1 MSAKIIKLADNNN
14 VTLIPVTDASVVQM
28 SVEGQVKS
36 VKDVIIEN
44 EEVTAA
50 GYNDLN
56 SRVIA
61 LEERPGIDKVGTI
74 TDVRVNSSTVVSNG
88 VANIPKAENNKLGT
102 VALGYTGSNNGYALK
117 VDSNGKGYVNVPW
130 TDTKTTESGHYNPT
144 GVATNATY
152 VNGNLT
158 QSTGSVPLTHGSSL
172 VITGVKY
179 NKDAK
184 GHVTDISYSLG
195 KLPSVSDTRV
205 AFTETSNSNK
215 YPFIFKS
222 TTGSTATP
230 NTVRFDSV
238 TDSAYYVAS
247 THSAFIHTT
256 YHAAS
261 YLAGNEMVGFK
272 TVNSNMNALSLFSS
286 TGASSTLGVM
296 FRDRYNNAILPVT
309 SSDMIEVNYGGTSK
323 ILTSLLQENEQVTT
337 EALIDLYNR
346 INNYSADFATI
357 SYQASSLSSG
367 GVVSGVVKNNLNRTS
382 GNITTIR
389 TVGEVEQPSGGTGTA
404 RTILRYET
412 PLINIAKGTTYVY
425 AVGGGD
431 FAVPTEIG
439 VKSTFPAPSST
450 TVNKNYYDPIVNNTK
465 KANIYGTSAGN
476 ITYAPMV
483 DGNNYCDVS
492 NSTYEMYFFNTN
504 KLRNYLTAY
513 ARIDV
518 NKPYLKEI
526 NEDTVFQWGQYDT
539 TTDNQETLTLRKGE
553 ISFNKEY
560 TTWNINDN
568 TILSNRTTITPQS
581 INTNTFKALN
591 PEFDSTSIV
600 GSSAQYVEMS
610 HESIKVV
617 NGGNQRVLI
626 TPTQSTFNHT
636 AYAVKFMET
645 SDERLKTNISPIA
658 YDPDGIGIYSF
669 IKNNYDSYSYGFIA
683 QNIAETHPELVSENT
698 VTSYLAVDYDATLS
712 LLLAKALN
720 RIDAL
725 EKRVLEL
732 EKAEINDPNL
742 I

>member
-1 MSAKIIKLADNNN
+1 MATKVIKLQDNNN
-14 VTLIPVTDASVVQM
+14 ILIPVTDASVVQM

-44 EEVTAA
+44 EKVTAA
-50 GYNDLN
+50 GYNNLN
-56 SRVIA
+56 SRVSA
-61 LEERPGIDKVGTI
+61 LEKSPGIDKVGTI
-74 TDVRVNSSTVVSNG
+74 TDVKVNSSSVVSNG
-88 VANIPKAENNKLGT
+88 VAIIPKAANNKLGT
-102 VALGYTGSNNGYALK
+102 VALGYTNSNNGYALK

-130 TDTKTTESGHYNPT
+130 TDTKTEKSGHYSPT
-144 GVATNATY
+144 GTATNATY

-158 QSTGSVPLTHGSSL
+158 LSTGSVPLTHGSSL

-179 NKDAK
+179 NKDEK

-205 AFTETSNSNK
+205 AFMNTSDSNK
-215 YPFIFKS
+215 YPLIFKYS
-222 TTGSTATP
+222 TGSTTDA
-230 NTVRFDSV
+230 NAVRFDSSA

-346 INNYSADFATI
+346 INNYSADFATV

-389 TVGEVEQPSGGTGTA
+389 TVDEVEQQSGGTGSA

-412 PLINIAKGTTYVY
+412 PLINIANGTTYEY
-425 AVGGGD
+425 TEEVGDQVIFKVG
-431 FAVPTEIG
+431 I
-439 VKSTFPAPSST
+439 KSTFPAPSST

-465 KANIYGTSAGN
+465 KTNIYGTGATN
-476 ITYAPMV
+476 VTYAPMV

-526 NEDTVFQWGQYDT
+526 NEDTVFQWGDDS
-539 TTDNQETLTLRKGE
+539 DNYIQETLTLKKGE

-560 TTWNINDN
+560 IESSL
-568 TILSNRTTITPQS
+568 IAQPVLHRRTSITPQS
-581 INTNTFKALN
+581 IQTNTFTAYHPSGNLSEYIK
-591 PEFDSTSIV
+591 
-600 GSSAQYVEMS
+600 MS
-610 HESIKVV
+610 HNSINVFNV
-617 NGGNQRVLI
+617 DQQVSI

-636 AYAVKFMET
+636 LYAAEFVRT

-669 IKNNYDSYSYGFIA
+669 IMNNYDSYSYGFIA

-698 VTSYLAVDYDATLS
+698 VTSYLAVDYDATLA

>member
-1 MSAKIIKLADNNN
+1 MATKVIKLQDNSNI
-14 VTLIPVTDASVVQM
+14 LIPVTDASVVQM

-56 SRVIA
+56 SRVKA

-74 TDVRVNSSTVVSNG
+74 TDVRVNSATVVSNG
-88 VANIPKAENNKLGT
+88 VANISKATNDKLGV
-102 VALGYTGSNNGYALK
+102 VALGYTNANNGYALK

-130 TDTKTTESGHYNPT
+130 TDAKTTVDGHYTPAGT
-144 GVATNATY
+144 LTNATY

-205 AFTETSNSNK
+205 AFTATNTNDSNK
-215 YPFIFKS
+215 YPLVFKS
-222 TTGSTATP
+222 STGSTATP
-230 NTVRFDSV
+230 NSVRFDSA

-389 TVGEVEQPSGGTGTA
+389 TVGEVEQTSGGTGTA

-412 PLINIAKGTTYVY
+412 PLINIAKG
-425 AVGGGD
+425 
-431 FAVPTEIG
+431 VPEYNSLNGLTRS
-439 VKSTFPAPSST
+439 VQSSFPAPSST
-450 TVNKNYYDPIVNNTK
+450 TINKNYYDPIVNNTN
-465 KANIYGTSAGN
+465 KANIYGTGASN
-476 ITYAPMV
+476 ISYAPMV

-513 ARIDV
+513 ARIDF

-526 NEDTVFQWGQYDT
+526 NEDTIFQWGPYDNGAK
-539 TTDNQETLTLRKGE
+539 NQETLTLKKDE
-553 ISFNKEY
+553 ISFNKEWTEWEDPDGPTMMY
-560 TTWNINDN
+560 IAN
-568 TILSNRTTITPQS
+568 NRTVIKPES
-581 INTNTFKALN
+581 IQTNTFKVLN
-591 PEFDSTSIV
+591 PVAANNTS
-600 GSSAQYVEMS
+600 SRVEIS
-610 HESIKVV
+610 HNSINVFNDGQQV
-617 NGGNQRVLI
+617 SI

-636 AYAVKFMET
+636 AYAVEFVRT

-669 IKNNYDSYSYGFIA
+669 IMNNYDSYSYGFIA

>member
-1 MSAKIIKLADNNN
+1 MATKVIKLQDNNN
-14 VTLIPVTDASVVQM
+14 ILIPVTDASVVQM

-102 VALGYTGSNNGYALK
+102 VALGYTGANNGYALK

-130 TDTKTTESGHYNPT
+130 TDAKTTVDGHYTPSGT
-144 GVATNATY
+144 ATNATY

-158 QSTGSVPLTHGSSL
+158 QSTGSVPLTHGTSL

-179 NKDAK
+179 NKDSK

-195 KLPSVSDTRV
+195 KLPSVPDKKV
-205 AFTETSNSNK
+205 AFTATSDSNK
-215 YPFIFKS
+215 YPLIFKYS
-222 TTGSTATP
+222 TGSTATE
-230 NTVRFDSV
+230 NAVRFDSA

-286 TGASSTLGVM
+286 TGATSTFGVM

-389 TVGEVEQPSGGTGTA
+389 TVGEVEQPNGGTGSA

-412 PLINIAKGTTYVY
+412 PLINIAKGTTYTY
-425 AVGGGD
+425 
-431 FAVPTEIG
+431 TEGYVEKTGI
-439 VKSTFPAPSST
+439 KSTFPAPSST
-450 TVNKNYYDPIVNNTK
+450 TVNKNYYDPIVNNTNK
-465 KANIYGTSAGN
+465 SNIYGTSASN
-476 ITYAPMV
+476 IAYAPMV
-483 DGNNYCDVS
+483 DGNNYCDIS

-513 ARIDV
+513 ARIDF

-526 NEDTVFQWGQYDT
+526 KDDTILQWGPYDN
-539 TTDNQETLTLRKGE
+539 TDDIDKTLTLKKGE

-560 TTWNINDN
+560 MTWADNIAFPS
-568 TILSNRTTITPQS
+568 TNRTIIKPES
-581 INTNTFKALN
+581 IETNTFTAYHPNGDLSKY
-591 PEFDSTSIV
+591 IK
-600 GSSAQYVEMS
+600 MS
-610 HESIKVV
+610 HESINVFNDGQQV
-617 NGGNQRVLI
+617 SI

-669 IKNNYDSYSYGFIA
+669 VKNNYDSYSYGFIA

>member
-1 MSAKIIKLADNNN
+1 MATKVIKLQDNNN
-14 VTLIPVTDASVVQM
+14 ILIPVTDASVVQM

-56 SRVIA
+56 SRVKA

-74 TDVRVNSSTVVSNG
+74 TDVRVNSTSVVSNG

-102 VALGYTGSNNGYALK
+102 VALGYTGANNGYALK

-130 TDTKTTESGHYNPT
+130 TDAKTTVDGHYNPT
-144 GVATNATY
+144 NSTETNATY

-158 QSTGSVPLTHGSSL
+158 QSTGSVPLTHGTSL

-205 AFTETSNSNK
+205 AFMNTSDSNK
-215 YPFIFKS
+215 YPLIFKYS
-222 TTGSTATP
+222 TGSTTDA
-230 NTVRFDSV
+230 NAVRFDSV

-412 PLINIAKGTTYVY
+412 PLINIANGTTYTY
-425 AVGGGD
+425 
-431 FAVPTEIG
+431 TEGYVDKTGI
-439 VKSTFPAPSST
+439 KSTFPAPSST

-465 KANIYGTSAGN
+465 KANIYGTSASN
-476 ITYAPMV
+476 IAYAPMV

-513 ARIDV
+513 ARIDF

-526 NEDTVFQWGQYDT
+526 KDDTILQWGPYDN
-539 TTDNQETLTLRKGE
+539 TDDIDKTLTLKKGE

-560 TTWNINDN
+560 MTWADNIAFPS
-568 TILSNRTTITPQS
+568 TNRTIIKPES
-581 INTNTFKALN
+581 IETNTFTAYHPNGDLSKY
-591 PEFDSTSIV
+591 IK
-600 GSSAQYVEMS
+600 MS
-610 HESIKVV
+610 HESINVFNDGQKVS
-617 NGGNQRVLI
+617 I

-669 IKNNYDSYSYGFIA
+669 IKNDYDSYSYGFIA

-742 I
+742 T

>member
-1 MSAKIIKLADNNN
+1 MATKVIKLQDNNN
-14 VTLIPVTDASVVQM
+14 ILIPVTDASVVQM

-50 GYNDLN
+50 GYNELN
-56 SRVIA
+56 SRIIA
-61 LEERPGIDKVGTI
+61 LEESPGIDKVGTI
-74 TDVRVNSSTVVSNG
+74 TDVKVNSSTVVSNG
-88 VANIPKAENNKLGT
+88 VANIPKAENNQLGA
-102 VALGYTGSNNGYALK
+102 VALGYTNTNNGYALK

-130 TDTKTTESGHYNPT
+130 TDTKTTIDGHYTPS
-144 GVATNATY
+144 GVETNATY

-158 QSTGSVPLTHGSSL
+158 KSTGSVPLTHGSSL

-205 AFTETSNSNK
+205 AFTATSDSNK
-215 YPFIFKS
+215 YPLIFKYS
-222 TTGSTATP
+222 TGSTTDA
-230 NTVRFDSV
+230 NAVRFDSV

-261 YLAGNEMVGFK
+261 YLAGNEMAGFK

-286 TGASSTLGVM
+286 TGAASTLGVM

-389 TVGEVEQPSGGTGTA
+389 TVDEVEQQSGGTGTA

-412 PLINIAKGTTYVY
+412 PLINIAKGTTYTY
-425 AVGGGD
+425 
-431 FAVPTEIG
+431 TNG
-439 VKSTFPAPSST
+439 VVDKTGIKSTFPAPSST

-465 KANIYGTSAGN
+465 KANIYGTGSTN
-476 ITYAPMV
+476 VTYAPMV

-513 ARIDV
+513 ARIDF
-518 NKPYLKEI
+518 NKSYLKEI
-526 NEDTVFQWGQYDT
+526 NEDTILQWGPYDN
-539 TTDNQETLTLRKGE
+539 TDYMHKTLTLKKDE

-560 TTWNINDN
+560 MTWSKNEAFPNEAR
-568 TILSNRTTITPQS
+568 TIIKPES
-581 INTNTFKALN
+581 IVTNTFIAYPPNKDLPDHIKISHN
-591 PEFDSTSIV
+591 DINVFDSS
-600 GSSAQYVEMS
+600 Q
-610 HESIKVV
+610 KVS
-617 NGGNQRVLI
+617 I

-636 AYAVKFMET
+636 LYAAGFKEA
-645 SDERLKTNISPIA
+645 SDARLKTNISPIA

-698 VTSYLAVDYDATLS
+698 VTSYLAVDYNATLS

-732 EKAEINDPNL
+732 EKTEINDHNL